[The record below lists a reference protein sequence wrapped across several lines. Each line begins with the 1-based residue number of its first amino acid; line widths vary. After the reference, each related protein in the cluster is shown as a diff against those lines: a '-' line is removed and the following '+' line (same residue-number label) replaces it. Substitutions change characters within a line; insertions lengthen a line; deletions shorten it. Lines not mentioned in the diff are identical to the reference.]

1 MDLEVCVWDGGE
13 WRDGAQSYRRWRE
26 IRKTER
32 YEEKKRHWGGE
43 RREGEGGMDGG
54 RAGGR
59 GPQLA
64 GAEPEREKRREKF
77 PGVFIS

>member
-1 MDLEVCVWDGGE
+1 MKGIWKVCSIGKRE

-26 IRKTER
+26 IQKKER
-32 YEEKKRHWGGE
+32 YREKKRHWGGE
-43 RREGEGGMDGG
+43 REGG

-59 GPQLA
+59 GRAPS
-64 GAEPEREKRREKF
+64 GAREKRREKF